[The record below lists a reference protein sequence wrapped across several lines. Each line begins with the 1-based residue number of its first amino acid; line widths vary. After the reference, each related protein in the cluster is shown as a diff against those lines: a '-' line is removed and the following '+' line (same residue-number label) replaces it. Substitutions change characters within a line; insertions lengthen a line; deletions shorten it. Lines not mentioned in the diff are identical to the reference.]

1 LFFVRKEKMV
11 TREEEAVEVGD
22 VLFEAASTTVQVQG

>member
-1 LFFVRKEKMV
+1 MV